1 MLSSEELF
9 KLFTSLCDT
18 IIQGMLSFLTKSN
31 KNFWNDFMV
40 FLSNDE
46 KGSSN
51 NKALGFEIIALRQ
64 AILAFWPPKA
74 QMDNDL
80 KIQPY

>member
-1 MLSSEELF
+1 
-9 KLFTSLCDT
+9 
-18 IIQGMLSFLTKSN
+18 MLSFLTKSN
-31 KNFWNDFMV
+31 KNFLNDFMV

-51 NKALGFEIIALRQ
+51 NKALGFEIIALKQ
-64 AILAFWPPKA
+64 AILAFDLLKA

>member
-9 KLFTSLCDT
+9 KFFTSLCDT

-31 KNFWNDFMV
+31 KNFLNDFMV

-51 NKALGFEIIALRQ
+51 NKALGFEIIALKQ
-64 AILAFWPPKA
+64 AILAF
-74 QMDNDL
+74 
-80 KIQPY
+80 